1 MNPES
6 IPADGHPARLAVG
19 IVGAGRAGTAL
30 GVALARAGHQVVAAS
45 AVSDASLRRA
55 RANFPAAVI
64 TEPSQVLRRADLAL
78 LTVPDDALP
87 GLVTGLAATGA
98 PLEGRMLAH
107 ASGRY
112 GVSVLEPAVRQGA
125 LPLALH
131 PVMTFTGRP
140 DDVDRLRG
148 TSFGVTAPEVLRP
161 AAEAL
166 VIEMGGEP
174 VFIAEE
180 HRDLYHAAIAGA
192 ANHLITLVAQAM
204 DLLRTAGVAEPARL
218 LAPLLSA
225 SLDNALRFGD
235 AGLTGPVARGDAAT
249 VAAHV
254 AALEASTPAAAT
266 PGAPAPAVAAYVAM
280 ARLTADRA
288 LAAGHPAARRRRT
301 PARRA
306 RRPPV
311 SDGPQ
316 LATTRADLAAARALL
331 PGPVVLAPTM
341 GALHA
346 GHARLLGAARTLAGP
361 RGSVIVSIFVNPLQF
376 GPNEDL
382 DRYPRTLD
390 ADLAIC
396 AREGA
401 DLVFAPAAAE
411 IYPGGPPEVTVDPGP
426 AGQRFEGEFRPGF
439 FGGVL
444 TVVLKLLHLTRPA
457 VAVFG
462 QKDAQ
467 QLALVR
473 RMVTDLNLDV
483 VIEPVPTV
491 RDADGLAISSRNR
504 YLSAADRAVALALPR
519 ALRAGQAEAGGGA
532 DAVLAAAWAV
542 LRAQPALAVDY
553 VALVDPGTFGPAG
566 TGSALLVA
574 AARAGTTR
582 LIDNMAL
589 VLPAEGAGDAAD
601 H

>member
-1 MNPES
+1 M
-6 IPADGHPARLAVG
+6 
-19 IVGAGRAGTAL
+19 
-30 GVALARAGHQVVAAS
+30 
-45 AVSDASLRRA
+45 
-55 RANFPAAVI
+55 
-64 TEPSQVLRRADLAL
+64 
-78 LTVPDDALP
+78 
-87 GLVTGLAATGA
+87 
-98 PLEGRMLAH
+98 
-107 ASGRY
+107 
-112 GVSVLEPAVRQGA
+112 
-125 LPLALH
+125 
-131 PVMTFTGRP
+131 
-140 DDVDRLRG
+140 
-148 TSFGVTAPEVLRP
+148 
-161 AAEAL
+161 
-166 VIEMGGEP
+166 
-174 VFIAEE
+174 
-180 HRDLYHAAIAGA
+180 
-192 ANHLITLVAQAM
+192 
-204 DLLRTAGVAEPARL
+204 
-218 LAPLLSA
+218 
-225 SLDNALRFGD
+225 
-235 AGLTGPVARGDAAT
+235 
-249 VAAHV
+249 
-254 AALEASTPAAAT
+254 
-266 PGAPAPAVAAYVAM
+266 
-280 ARLTADRA
+280 
-288 LAAGHPAARRRRT
+288 
-301 PARRA
+301 
-306 RRPPV
+306 

-411 IYPGGPPEVTVDPGP
+411 VYPGGPPEVTVDPGP
-426 AGQRFEGEFRPGF
+426 AGQQFEGEFRPGF

-504 YLSAADRAVALALPR
+504 FLSAADRAVALALPR

-553 VALVDPGTFGPAG
+553 VALVDPGTFGAAG

-582 LIDNMAL
+582 VIDNMAL